1 LPRVRAAEC
10 WPGKV
15 DREREWERDGL
26 AMPLPDRRQAGL
38 QNRRS
43 QVRALSPLSTLPE
56 RRAQA
61 PAQTVGRPFTAKAS
75 AGTPS
80 TAATR
85 RADRGRTGNPRSR
98 RLTVAG
104 ATRARKAT

>member
-1 LPRVRAAEC
+1 MAVRA
-10 WPGKV
+10 P
-15 DREREWERDGL
+15 WERDSERD
-26 AMPLPDRRQAGL
+26 ARAISLPVCSQRGL

-61 PAQTVGRPFTAKAS
+61 PTQTVGRPFTAKAS
-75 AGTPS
+75 AGAPS